1 MELAILILM
10 GLLALLVVTFIMM
23 LVTRS
28 DLGRLRRETASL
40 RARLQALEAGQATA
54 APAAPTAAAV
64 TAPPPVP
71 VDALPAP
78 RRRPPL
84 PRPRLTADLEKVIGG
99 QWLTWLGIIAI
110 FLGTAFFLAID
121 LGYSPLAGLPQVLI
135 AAVVALGFLLIGR
148 FVART
153 LHRFLGL
160 GLLGGGIALFYLVAY
175 GLFGFHRLVG
185 AEVVFPALLA
195 VAFLGA
201 LVALAQ
207 DSRTIA
213 GLTLIGA
220 LLTPLV
226 LTSDQ
231 GAAYTLLPYLI
242 GVDLG
247 AVLVARRRG
256 WAQLALGSFLGTAL
270 LVAAWWEPHFAP
282 AWRSLV
288 LFATTVIWLLYGVGP
303 WLGRVRPGF
312 WGLARTALVAAN
324 GAWYA
329 SVVYAALGKEL
340 DEIRG
345 AALFVIAAVYVA
357 ASILGGKGRRDD
369 PALIANFYTGAA
381 LAILAMP
388 VQFDG
393 FTVSLAWALV
403 GMLLLVMGW
412 RLDDPHHR
420 LAAMAGL
427 LFAAA
432 RVVLTGLDDLGRAP
446 ADYRPVLNLPFLAD
460 AAVVAALLAAAW
472 IHRRSG
478 EAAHTWERWARRA
491 VEPVAA
497 ATAWWVL
504 TAETARWMEARD
516 DGQLPVIT
524 VALVWALYA
533 AAVQALGL
541 LRGRP
546 WLRIAALASL
556 ACAGIAAFII
566 QAVYAVTAAAD
577 WTVLGNAGFVAGAAG
592 VAVLA
597 WIARTDRADD
607 PRIRPW
613 ERSLATPLL
622 VVTLAAGLMTV
633 TLELLAWFH
642 ARHGGDVFA
651 DAAALLTISL
661 FWTLYGGVL
670 VWAGFASRVRAVRLA
685 GMALLGLVIVK
696 VFAVDIRAL
705 SSGYRI
711 VSFVGVGV
719 LLLVISLLYQRER
732 KLGARE

>member
-1 MELAILILM
+1 MEFAVLFALGLVALI
-10 GLLALLVVTFIMM
+10 VITFIMM

-28 DLGRLRRETASL
+28 ELGRLRREVASL
-40 RARLQALEAGQATA
+40 RARLQAGVAPPVAEVAAPV
-54 APAAPTAAAV
+54 APAAPPTP
-64 TAPPPVP
+64 TPP
-71 VDALPAP
+71 P
-78 RRRPPL
+78 RRRPAV
-84 PRPRLTADLEKVIGG
+84 PRPRISTDLEKIIGG

-121 LGYSPLAGLPQVLI
+121 LGYSPLSGLPQVLI
-135 AAVVALGFLLIGR
+135 AAVVAVGFLLIGR

-160 GLLGGGIALFYLVAY
+160 GLLGGGIALLYLVAY

-185 AEVVFPALLA
+185 AEVVFPALLL

-226 LTSDQ
+226 LTNDQ
-231 GAAYTLLPYLI
+231 GAATTLLPYLI

-256 WAQLALGSFLGTAL
+256 WAGLALGSFLGTAL
-270 LVAAWWEPHFAP
+270 LVASWWGPHFTP

-288 LFATTVIWLLYGVGP
+288 LATTTVIWLLYGLGP

-329 SVVYAALGKEL
+329 SVVYAALGPDL
-340 DEIRG
+340 DEARG
-345 AALFVIAAVYVA
+345 AVLFVIAAVYVA

-403 GMLLLVMGW
+403 GVLLLVMGW

-427 LFAAA
+427 LFAAV
-432 RVVLTGLDDLGRAP
+432 RVVVTGLDDLGDAP
-446 ADYRPVLNLPFLAD
+446 DGYRPLLNLPFLAD
-460 AAVVAALLAAAW
+460 AAVVVALLAAAW

-478 EAAHTWERWARRA
+478 EATLTWERWARRA

-497 ATAWWVL
+497 VTAWWVL
-504 TAETARWMEARD
+504 TAETARWMETRD
-516 DGQLPVIT
+516 DDRLPVIT
-524 VALVWALYA
+524 VALVWVLYA

-556 ACAGIAAFII
+556 ACAGVATFII
-566 QAVYAVTAAAD
+566 QAVYAVTAKSD

-597 WIARTDRADD
+597 WIARVGRSDD
-607 PRIRPW
+607 PRTRPW

-622 VVTLAAGLMTV
+622 VVALAAGLMTV

-661 FWTLYGGVL
+661 FWTLYGGAL
-670 VWAGFASRVRAVRLA
+670 VWAGFASKVRAVRLA

-705 SSGYRI
+705 SEGYRI

>member
-1 MELAILILM
+1 MEIAILFAL
-10 GLLALLVVTFIMM
+10 GLVALIVITFIMM

-28 DLGRLRRETASL
+28 ELGRLRREVAAL
-40 RARLQALEAGQATA
+40 RARLQAGAGA
-54 APAAPTAAAV
+54 APPVAAGAEPAAPV
-64 TAPPPVP
+64 APP
-71 VDALPAP
+71 APAPPP
-78 RRRPPL
+78 RRRPPE
-84 PRPRLTADLEKVIGG
+84 PRPRITADLEKVIGG

-110 FLGTAFFLAID
+110 FLGTAFFLAIK
-121 LGYSPLAGLPQVLI
+121 LENSPLAGLPQVLI
-135 AAVVALGFLLIGR
+135 AAVVAAGFLLIGR

-160 GLLGGGIALFYLVAY
+160 GLLGGGIALLYLVAY
-175 GLFGFHRLVG
+175 GLFGFHRLVA

-220 LLTPLV
+220 LLTPMV
-226 LTSDQ
+226 LTAEQ

-256 WAQLALGSFLGTAL
+256 WAGLALGSFLGTAA

-288 LFATTVIWLLYGVGP
+288 LVTTTVIWLLYGVGP
-303 WLGRVRPGF
+303 WLGRMRPGF

-329 SVVYAALGKEL
+329 AVVYAALGPDL
-340 DEIRG
+340 DEARG

-357 ASILGGKGRRDD
+357 ASILGGRGRRDD

-403 GMLLLVMGW
+403 GVLLLVMGW
-412 RLDDPHHR
+412 RLNDPHHR

-427 LFAAA
+427 LFAAV
-432 RVVLTGLDDLGRAP
+432 RVVVTGLDDLGHLP
-446 ADYRPVLNLPFLAD
+446 DDYHPLLNLPFVAD

-472 IHRRSG
+472 IQRRSG
-478 EAAHTWERWARRA
+478 EATLAWERWARRA

-497 ATAWWVL
+497 VTAWWVL
-504 TAETARWMEARD
+504 TAETARWMEAKD
-516 DGQLPVIT
+516 DGQLPVVT
-524 VALVWALYA
+524 VALVWVLYA
-533 AAVQALGL
+533 AAAQALGL
-541 LRGRP
+541 HRGRP
-546 WLRIAALASL
+546 WLRIAALVSL
-556 ACAGIAAFII
+556 ACAGLAAFII
-566 QAVYAVTAAAD
+566 QAVYAVSAKSD
-577 WTVLGNAGFVAGAAG
+577 WTVLWNAGFVAGAAG
-592 VAVLA
+592 VALLA
-597 WIARTDRADD
+597 WIARIGRSGD
-607 PRIRPW
+607 PRLKVW
-613 ERSLATPLL
+613 ERSAGTPLL
-622 VVTLAAGLMTV
+622 VVTLAAALLTI

-661 FWTLYGGVL
+661 FWTLYGGGL

-705 SSGYRI
+705 SEGYRI

-732 KLGARE
+732 KLGAQG